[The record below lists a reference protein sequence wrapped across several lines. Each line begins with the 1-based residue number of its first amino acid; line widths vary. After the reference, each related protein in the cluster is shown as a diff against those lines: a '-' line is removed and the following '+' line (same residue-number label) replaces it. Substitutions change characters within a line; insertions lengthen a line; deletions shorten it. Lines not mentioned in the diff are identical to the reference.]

1 VLQAQLVTDSGKSR
15 WWGECTRQFVTDAI
29 SNVLKLGIAN
39 NSDMHEEKFLLS
51 DKIFRLGQFEGAD
64 KAWPML
70 PDPRNWPSR
79 NGLLM

>member
-1 VLQAQLVTDSGKSR
+1 MDCKQGLSLTAARAAERAKLT
-15 WWGECTRQFVTDAI
+15 TDAI

-39 NSDMHEEKFLLS
+39 NSDKHEEKFLLS

-70 PDPRNWPSR
+70 SDPRNSPSQ

>member
-1 VLQAQLVTDSGKSR
+1 MDCKQGLSLTAARAAGRAKLT
-15 WWGECTRQFVTDAI
+15 TDAI

-51 DKIFRLGQFEGAD
+51 DKIFRRVEFEGAD

-70 PDPRNWPSR
+70 SDPRNSPSR